1 MDTFLSQSDTR
12 SESVSQPF
20 NWSNSQEVLNIFTL
34 IFLNMIDSNNKLDN
48 IYHGLPSLASV
59 QIILVL
65 ADSRQVSCLQMKYF
79 SRRNFNSMNSQV
91 GQDKPLRITITPSP
105 QSQKEH
111 DISQSRR
118 IYQEQTTTRNV
129 PDHWLDHLDIEGLR
143 LRMCDEDRGEDE
155 ITIDEQIFLHHI
167 DQLKREKRRDIG
179 RIAGVLLQIHVF
191 IREKF
196 HKLQVKYTVFIE
208 IFL

>member
-91 GQDKPLRITITPSP
+91 G
-105 QSQKEH
+105 
-111 DISQSRR
+111 
-118 IYQEQTTTRNV
+118 
-129 PDHWLDHLDIEGLR
+129 
-143 LRMCDEDRGEDE
+143 
-155 ITIDEQIFLHHI
+155 
-167 DQLKREKRRDIG
+167 
-179 RIAGVLLQIHVF
+179 
-191 IREKF
+191 
-196 HKLQVKYTVFIE
+196 
-208 IFL
+208 

>member
-1 MDTFLSQSDTR
+1 
-12 SESVSQPF
+12 
-20 NWSNSQEVLNIFTL
+20 
-34 IFLNMIDSNNKLDN
+34 
-48 IYHGLPSLASV
+48 
-59 QIILVL
+59 
-65 ADSRQVSCLQMKYF
+65 
-79 SRRNFNSMNSQV
+79 MNSQV